1 MTIKSSSRFD
11 RINKFDHDYSY
22 FIHCLPLRKHVTL
35 LISWSILRH
44 MQRWS
49 WCPKLLLPWQRDV
62 TTFTLH
68 FLSSTPDFF
77 TQTEQRRRIGRAAQ
91 PLRFCP
97 LKSKHVRI
105 KVENKIHLSEHWNND
120 VSATRWNILFCF
132 SEDQSNGSSSGP
144 KTVCFSNIQWAT

>member
-22 FIHCLPLRKHVTL
+22 FINCLPPEKTRDIVN
-35 LISWSILRH
+35 
-44 MQRWS
+44 RWS
-49 WCPKLLLPWQRDV
+49 WRPKLLLPWQRDV

-68 FLSSTPDFF
+68 FLSSPPDFF
-77 TQTEQRRRIGRAAQ
+77 TQTEQRCRIGRAAH
-91 PLRFCP
+91 PLSFCP
-97 LKSKHVRI
+97 QKSKHARI

-120 VSATRWNILFCF
+120 VSATKWNMFCF
-132 SEDQSNGSSSGP
+132 SEDQSNGSSGP